1 MQRKHLFIFI
11 GKVVLW
17 LPVMFALWYY
27 YFSGLITGLVAWL
40 VEFPLVGLFPDV
52 FHELKP
58 MGYSLEVVTRLILPA
73 QPGLN
78 IPEGSKAVIAFDV
91 NPLLYGFGLPFYAAL
106 LMALPDS
113 REVHSGHFL
122 AGFVLLVLVQAIGIN
137 FDIWKALI
145 FQFGDALDKRL
156 TIASYMP
163 GVVAYG
169 YQMSSLILPVVTP
182 AVLWLGFFQDYWK
195 NLGEDDP
202 QLEE

>member
-1 MQRKHLFIFI
+1 MPRKHLFIFV

-27 YFSGLITGLVAWL
+27 YFSSLISGLVAWL
-40 VEFPLVGLFPDV
+40 LEFALVGLFPEI

-58 MGYSLEVVTRLILPA
+58 LGYSLEVVTHLVL
-73 QPGLN
+73 QPSSSLS
-78 IPEGSKAVIAFDV
+78 IPEGSRAVIAFDV

-106 LMALPDS
+106 LMALPDN

-122 AGFVLLVLVQAIGIN
+122 GGFILLVLVQAIGIN

-145 FQFGDALDKRL
+145 FQFGNALDKRL
-156 TIASYMP
+156 TIASYVP
-163 GVVAYG
+163 ELVAYG

-182 AVLWLGFFQDYWK
+182 AILWLGFFQDYWQ
-195 NLGEDDP
+195 NLGQED
-202 QLEE
+202 EFI